1 MFLLKVPSILLLFI
15 NITYSMYYLTNFH
28 AHYPDAHVIIAN
40 CSDTVSLACPVGFES
55 NTSSAVPTMWFRLY
69 ENAYP
74 QPLILGDRQLI
85 DDQRFMLRTQNTNRH
100 LEIIGVRK
108 DDEGYYLCKSGNEIQ
123 TSYNITILSNSC
135 IDIIPDQIHT
145 NSDEPFQ
152 IICRVRSIEN
162 SDEVN
167 FHVEWTR
174 NDYLLENNLTES
186 SSNYSSADGILYDT
200 LTIKNATR
208 NDTGIYKCRY
218 GQDLVATAQIV
229 VNHYPGGSK
238 SRRLI
243 SQLRGNSSL
252 SRASLRTVNFCF
264 YIVYEIVLVA
274 LVALSNTYD
283 ELGQVD
289 LINQVSSRK
298 KIYHTLFDRDLALLS
313 LGFQSVKFMK
323 RCKKYIYIFFSK
335 SINRH
340 RYLLFISMHLIAT
353 LALVFCISAVNVR
366 ALDLCKGSSSDA
378 QEEFQW
384 KLDNAPI
391 VVYGTATEV
400 KNQNVTFTIN
410 CVLKGSLPV
419 NKIYLGQP
427 TDVLNVTE
435 CHYLAPNRN
444 YIVFLESTQTIGAG
458 STTIYKFAN
467 MEEIEVNANTA
478 KNFMDEECADQD
490 DEGIEMTMFFASD
503 KLQCN
508 KFTATCNAANK
519 KAILAQTYP
528 PLTTGTTFLGGYK
541 KVLGVPSENDAAISS
556 KTNGGIGDEVRN
568 AAAMSTISISMIIS
582 FVVLLMKFRL

>member
-1 MFLLKVPSILLLFI
+1 
-15 NITYSMYYLTNFH
+15 MYYLTNFH

-40 CSDTVSLACPVGFES
+40 CGDTVSLACPVGFES
-55 NTSSAVPTMWFRLY
+55 NASSAVPAMWFRLY

-145 NSDEPFQ
+145 NSDEPIQ

-252 SRASLRTVNFCF
+252 SRASLRT
-264 YIVYEIVLVA
+264 
-274 LVALSNTYD
+274 
-283 ELGQVD
+283 
-289 LINQVSSRK
+289 
-298 KIYHTLFDRDLALLS
+298 
-313 LGFQSVKFMK
+313 
-323 RCKKYIYIFFSK
+323 
-335 SINRH
+335 
-340 RYLLFISMHLIAT
+340 SMHLIAT
-353 LALVFCISAVNVR
+353 LALVFCISAVSVR
-366 ALDLCKGSSSDA
+366 ALELCKGSSDDA

-384 KLDNAPI
+384 KLNNAPI

-400 KNQNVTFTIN
+400 KNQNVTFTIS

-435 CHYLAPNRN
+435 CHYLAANRN

-478 KNFMDEECADQD
+478 KNFMDEECADED
-490 DEGIEMTMFFASD
+490 DEGIEMTMFFAND

-556 KTNGGIGDEVRN
+556 KTSGGIGDEGRN
-568 AAAMSTISISMIIS
+568 AAAMSTISMSMIIS